1 MFLLALDTTA
11 GCCSVALLRDGVLS
25 ACSADAG
32 QGTSV
37 SPGPAVPS
45 HSQLLL
51 PMIDALLAR
60 EGTPLSALD
69 AIAFGAGPGS
79 FTGLRIA
86 CGVAQGLGLAIDRPL
101 VAVDSL
107 SSMAWASGRD
117 EAIACLDARMGE
129 VYCAAYRILRSA
141 GGPDG
146 PDVPAASI
154 EVVFEPRACAPHAV
168 PVPVGPGWTGCG
180 NGFSAYATALQERLP
195 ALASVDAEVMP
206 DARAV
211 AALGAIAYR
220 AGRAV
225 DAALAA
231 PRYVRDKVALDSGEQ
246 AALRA
251 GAAVRVAA
259 GVTAGMTA
267 GGAR

>member
-1 MFLLALDTTA
+1 MVLLALDTTA
-11 GCCSVALLRDGVLS
+11 GYCSVALLRAGQLLVRE
-25 ACSADAG
+25 ADAG
-32 QGTSV
+32 QGTAQST
-37 SPGPAVPS
+37 PA
-45 HSQLLL
+45 HSRLLL
-51 PMIDALLAR
+51 PMIDELLAR
-60 EGTPLSALD
+60 EGTSLSALD

-129 VYCAAYRILRSA
+129 VYCAAYRILRSP
-141 GGPDG
+141 GGADW
-146 PDVPAASI
+146 PDVPTASI
-154 EVVFEPRACAPHAV
+154 EVVFEPRACPPHAV
-168 PVPVGPGWTGCG
+168 PVPAGSGWTGCG
-180 NGFSAYATALQERLP
+180 NGFSAYGTALHERLP
-195 ALASVDAEVMP
+195 ALASVDAGVMP

-251 GAAVRVAA
+251 GAA
-259 GVTAGMTA
+259 A